1 MGRTAEEMNMLEANK
16 ELVRRFYEVS
26 TTPECPG
33 MSDIVTADYHD
44 HHFLPDLPKGPEGV
58 RRWNEDVLASVFSD
72 IRIEIDFVV
81 AEGNKV
87 DCHFALV
94 GKHTGDWGDIKAK
107 GNAMRIPCIS
117 TFRIQDGKIA
127 EGWEL
132 FDSGD
137 MLNQMKA

>member
-1 MGRTAEEMNMLEANK
+1 MNMLEKNK

-26 TTPECPG
+26 TTPGCPG
-33 MSDIVTADYHD
+33 MGDIVTADYYD
-44 HHFLPDLPKGPEGV
+44 HHFLPSLPKGPEGV
-58 RRWNEDVLASVFSD
+58 RMWNEDVLASVFSD
-72 IRIEIDFVV
+72 ISIDIDFMV

-94 GKHTGDWGDIKAK
+94 GKHTGAWGDLQPK

>member
-1 MGRTAEEMNMLEANK
+1 MSESNK
-16 ELVRRFYEVS
+16 VLVRRFYEVS
-26 TTPECPG
+26 TTPGCPG
-33 MSDIVTADYHD
+33 MGEIVAEDYFD

-58 RRWNEDVLASVFSD
+58 RMWNEDVLASVFSD
-72 IRIEIDFVV
+72 IRIEIDFLI
-81 AEGNKV
+81 AEGSKV

-94 GKHTGDWGDIKAK
+94 GKHTGNWGDIKPK

-117 TFRIQDGKIA
+117 TFRIEDGKIA
-127 EGWEL
+127 EGWEI